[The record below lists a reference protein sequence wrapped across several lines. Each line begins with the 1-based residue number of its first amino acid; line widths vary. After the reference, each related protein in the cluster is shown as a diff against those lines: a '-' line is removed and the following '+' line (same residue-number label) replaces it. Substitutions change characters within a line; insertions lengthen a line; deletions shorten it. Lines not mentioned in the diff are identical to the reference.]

1 MALAPCHC
9 LFQTTVRNCRLSL
22 HLYQRA
28 CDMFCGVPF
37 NIASVALLLL
47 MLAHQCAL
55 EPGVFVWTGGDIH
68 IYKNHLEQVREQIT
82 RAPYPLP
89 KMIIKRRPDSID
101 QYEYEDFE
109 LVGYEAHPHIK
120 GAVAVRSE
128 GRRVGKE
135 CVRTCRSRGWP
146 KL

>member
-1 MALAPCHC
+1 
-9 LFQTTVRNCRLSL
+9 
-22 HLYQRA
+22 
-28 CDMFCGVPF
+28 MFRGVPV
-37 NIASVALLLL
+37 NIASYALLLL
-47 MLAHQCAL
+47 MLAQQCDL

-120 GAVAVRSE
+120 RSE
-128 GRRVGKE
+128 EHTSELQSLMRISYAVFCLK
-135 CVRTCRSRGWP
+135 
-146 KL
+146 KK